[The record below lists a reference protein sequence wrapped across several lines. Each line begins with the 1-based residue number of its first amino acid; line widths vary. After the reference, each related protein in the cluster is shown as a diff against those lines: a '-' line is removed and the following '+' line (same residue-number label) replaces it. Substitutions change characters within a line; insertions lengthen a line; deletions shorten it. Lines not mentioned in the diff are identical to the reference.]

1 MSKAI
6 GMVEFV
12 SIARG
17 IYVAD
22 QMVKASDVEFAA
34 ANSTCPGKYIAI
46 VYGDVAAVE
55 NSVAI
60 GKQLAGEFYVDDII
74 IPNVHPDVFPA
85 ITGATMPDHIQAI
98 GIMETFSMATMII
111 AADYILKAA
120 DIQAIELR
128 LGNGLGGKA
137 FFVFTGDVAAVQAGA
152 DAGMVCGQENGLIVN
167 VEVIPSPSDRLLPWL
182 L

>member
-17 IYVAD
+17 IYAAD
-22 QMVKASDVEFAA
+22 QMVKASDVDIAT

-55 NSVAI
+55 NSVAV
-60 GKQLAGEFYVDDII
+60 GKAEAGEFYVDDLI
-74 IPNVHPDVFPA
+74 IPNVHPEIFPA
-85 ITGATMPDHIQAI
+85 ITGTTMPDSIQAI
-98 GIMETFSMATMII
+98 GVMETFSMATMIT
-111 AADYILKAA
+111 AADSILKAA
-120 DIQAIELR
+120 DLQAIELR

-137 FFVFTGDVAAVQAGA
+137 FFIFTGDVAAVQAGA
-152 DAGMVCGQENGLIVN
+152 DAGRETGRETGLVVN
-167 VEVIPSPSDRLLPWL
+167 IEVIPAPSDRLVPSLI
-182 L
+182 